1 LIAGFIDELILN
13 YSIDAKAVSLL
24 ASAKVLSKLC
34 YFITSRKIS
43 KVIALSGYLNEEIIE
58 ENYRNND
65 FSKLNIFASHGVVDQ
80 VIPVTWENNTLLDA
94 LGIESIYKDIG
105 HGISPQIFADFK
117 TGCNKQKK
125 VPNLEPFF
133 ILIKS
138 DLLQKK
144 YYRHCLRN
152 I

>member
-13 YSIDAKAVSLL
+13 YSIDAKAVSL

-34 YFITSRKIS
+34 YCFITSRKIS

-80 VIPVTWENNTLLDA
+80 VIPVTWARKQHPFGRIRNR
-94 LGIESIYKDIG
+94 IY
-105 HGISPQIFADFK
+105 
-117 TGCNKQKK
+117 
-125 VPNLEPFF
+125 
-133 ILIKS
+133 
-138 DLLQKK
+138 LQRIQLVME
-144 YYRHCLRN
+144 YRHRFC
-152 I
+152 

>member
-24 ASAKVLSKLC
+24 GSQGAILSYAAL
-34 YFITSRKIS
+34 SHPEKIS

-80 VIPVTWENNTLLDA
+80 VIPVTWARKQHPFGRIRNR
-94 LGIESIYKDIG
+94 IY
-105 HGISPQIFADFK
+105 
-117 TGCNKQKK
+117 
-125 VPNLEPFF
+125 L
-133 ILIKS
+133 
-138 DLLQKK
+138 
-144 YYRHCLRN
+144 
-152 I
+152 

>member
-24 ASAKVLSKLC
+24 GSQGAILSYAAL
-34 YFITSRKIS
+34 SHPEKIS

-80 VIPVTWENNTLLDA
+80 VIPVTWARKQHPFGRIRNRIYLQRNTQLVMEYRHRFLLISK
-94 LGIESIYKDIG
+94 LVVIY
-105 HGISPQIFADFK
+105 
-117 TGCNKQKK
+117 KQKK

-133 ILIKS
+133 YFDIKV
-138 DLLQKK
+138 
-144 YYRHCLRN
+144 
-152 I
+152 

>member
-1 LIAGFIDELILN
+1 M
-13 YSIDAKAVSLL
+13 LL
-24 ASAKVLSKLC
+24 LSHPE
-34 YFITSRKIS
+34 I
-43 KVIALSGYLNEEIIE
+43 KVIALSGYLNEELIE

-80 VIPVTWENNTLLDA
+80 VIPVTWARKQHPFGRIRNR
-94 LGIESIYKDIG
+94 IYLQRIPNWSWNIATDFL
-105 HGISPQIFADFK
+105 ISKLVVI
-117 TGCNKQKK
+117 KQKK
-125 VPNLEPFF
+125 GSKFGTFF
-133 ILIKS
+133 YFDKVKS